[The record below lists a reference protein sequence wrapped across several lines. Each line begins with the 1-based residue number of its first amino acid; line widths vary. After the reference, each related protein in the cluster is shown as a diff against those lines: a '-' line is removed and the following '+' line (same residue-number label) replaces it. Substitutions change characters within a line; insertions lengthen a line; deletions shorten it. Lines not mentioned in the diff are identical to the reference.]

1 MTTQPRNSLPLSLWS
16 KSQDV
21 LDHFLSSLFPKLWIC
36 IFNVTSRI
44 LLPRPQEGDQ
54 AISPYENIYVCI
66 FFFFYFFLCLI
77 FMAFVFTFQYRGNSF
92 VSIPWLESL
101 PFLPYYN
108 FKPLFSVYITSFDYL
123 IKWLNRF
130 ISFNLHYCR
139 WEGTQIY

>member
-66 FFFFYFFLCLI
+66 FFFLLFLSMFNFHGLCIHIPIQRRQLCL
-77 FMAFVFTFQYRGNSF
+77 
-92 VSIPWLESL
+92 PWLESL

-130 ISFNLHYCR
+130 ISVNLHYYR
-139 WEGTQIY
+139 WEGTQSY